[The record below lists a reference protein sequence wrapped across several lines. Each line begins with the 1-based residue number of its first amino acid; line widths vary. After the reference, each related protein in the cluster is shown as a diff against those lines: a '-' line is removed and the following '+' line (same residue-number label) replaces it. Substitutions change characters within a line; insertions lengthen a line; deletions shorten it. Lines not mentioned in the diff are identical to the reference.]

1 MNPEQRT
8 ELIDSLIQNAIINQ
22 PRSRQRAIGPSEIGN
37 PCDHCLAARLAGW
50 VKHETETPWLTV
62 IGTAMHS
69 WLENQFNQ
77 YEAANL
83 DDAQRWITEGRVC
96 VGSIDGQAIWGST
109 DLVDVEGRMTV
120 DWKVIG
126 DTSLQRYRTAPS
138 PQYRIQAHLYA
149 RGWNHRGIPIET
161 VSIRFLPRNKQLR
174 HGYWWHEPY
183 QPKIAE
189 DALARAERLAVT
201 ARLLA
206 EDSIERRDQ
215 WITRL
220 PRAQNCWDCNRYD
233 DMKLTLN
240 QVL

>member
-1 MNPEQRT
+1 MTPEQRT
-8 ELIDSLIQNAIINQ
+8 THITGLIEHAITHQ
-22 PRSRQRAIGPSEIGN
+22 PRSLQRTIGPSEIGN
-37 PCDHCLAARLAGW
+37 PCDHCLTARLAGW

-77 YEAANL
+77 IEAATL
-83 DDAQRWITEGRVC
+83 DDTQHWITEGRVC

-120 DWKVIG
+120 DWKIVG
-126 DTSLQRYRTAPS
+126 DSSLQRYKAGPS
-138 PQYRIQAHLYA
+138 ETYRVQAHLYA
-149 RGWNHRGIPIET
+149 RGWNRRGIPIDT
-161 VSIRFLPRNKQLR
+161 VSICFLPRNKQMR
-174 HGYWWHEPY
+174 HAYWWHEPY